1 VGGAGFCGEQVP
13 LDQVVA
19 AVERAGVKTVAL
31 SFSAC
36 YARGS
41 LRADL
46 DELVDRLPSGV
57 ALWIG
62 GAGVQRLRRLPPSV
76 QRMSLD
82 AL

>member
-1 VGGAGFCGEQVP
+1 
-13 LDQVVA
+13 
-19 AVERAGVKTVAL
+19 VAL

-41 LRADL
+41 IRADL
-46 DELVDRLPSGV
+46 EELADRLPRGV

-76 QRMSLD
+76 MKKPLDSL
-82 AL
+82 

>member
-1 VGGAGFCGEQVP
+1 MLKTLGTDVP
-13 LDQVVA
+13 MDQIVA
-19 AVERAGVKTVAL
+19 AVERTGVGTVAL

-36 YARGS
+36 YPRGPV
-41 LRADL
+41 RDDL
-46 DELVDRLPSGV
+46 KELVGRLPSGV